1 MNPGLQAAQGAAA
14 FEGPGSW
21 RAGWR
26 YGAMGMPLAFAAL
39 PLYVVWPHHAASQWG
54 LPLALLGAVLLAVRV
69 FDAVTDPL
77 LGRLADHLW
86 TKKHNKKRLYGT
98 SVFISLLLLIG
109 YWGLFVPPV
118 ALRASSQALL
128 LWSAAALVLTC
139 TSHSALVVLHQAWGA
154 RLGGTATQRSRIAA
168 WREGCGLL
176 GVVTASVLPVLL
188 GVEAMALALAGA
200 LVLGLWGW
208 MRAVVP
214 LAPQASLAL
223 ASPQAPDAVPTKAP
237 LAVVPAESLMA
248 GLVWPLTQ
256 PVFRRLLAVF
266 VLNGLSAAVPAT
278 LVLFFVQDRLQAGA
292 TAAPAL
298 LGLYFVAAALS
309 LPLWQRTVQRL
320 GLENAW
326 AVGMVLA
333 VLGFAGVAG
342 LGTGDVTGFALV
354 CVVSGMA
361 LGADLVL
368 PGALLAGLVGDLGQ
382 RGRREGAFMGW
393 WSVATKLNLALAAG
407 LALPALAWLGYS
419 PGQRGESGL
428 QALTLVYGVLPC
440 VLKLGALGLWW
451 RWFLRPPPSH
461 SHHQPRTN

>member
-1 MNPGLQAAQGAAA
+1 MTPEIRMPQAAAA

-21 RAGWR
+21 RPGWR

-77 LGRLADHLW
+77 LGRLVDHLW
-86 TKKHNKKRLYGT
+86 TGKYSKKWLYGT
-98 SVFISLLLLIG
+98 TVFISLLLLYG
-109 YWGLFVPPV
+109 FWALFVPPV
-118 ALRASSQALL
+118 ALRASPQGLL
-128 LWSAAALVLTC
+128 AWSAAALVVTC

-176 GVVTASVLPVLL
+176 GVVIASVLPLLL
-188 GVEAMALALAGA
+188 GVEVMALALAAG

-208 MRAVVP
+208 SRAVVP
-214 LAPQASLAL
+214 LPVAADHAAAPAQRPAA
-223 ASPQAPDAVPTKAP
+223 
-237 LAVVPAESLMA
+237 PAESLVA

-278 LVLFFVQDRLQAGA
+278 LVLFFVQDRLQASA

-298 LGLYFVAAALS
+298 LGLYFVAAAVS
-309 LPLWQRTVQRL
+309 LPLWHWVVRHL
-320 GLENAW
+320 GLEKAW
-326 AVGMVLA
+326 AMGMVLA

-342 LGTGDVTGFALV
+342 LGAGEVAGFALV
-354 CVVSGMA
+354 CVASGMA

-419 PGQRGESGL
+419 PGQRSDGAL

-440 VLKLGALGLWW
+440 VLKLGALSLWW
-451 RWFLRPPPSH
+451 RWFLPQKNPNPSA
-461 SHHQPRTN
+461 QQIRTRT